1 MVESQVCVFDAYGT
15 LFDVA
20 APVRNAAL
28 HVAKA
33 EAIAEIWRVRQL
45 EYTWLRTMME
55 RYVDFW
61 QVTCDA
67 LDYALEA
74 TQCSDDDLRRALLA
88 SYRQPTLYPDVIE
101 ALQTVSG
108 AGVRCAILSNAT
120 VEMLQHGAEHTG
132 IHTSLDAMI
141 SVHGVGVFKPD
152 PRVYKLAETHFGL
165 PIQQQA
171 FVTSNAWDAA
181 GAALAGFRV
190 IWVNR
195 LGRPR
200 ERLPGSVD
208 AELSD
213 LSGLPG
219 VLGL

>member
-1 MVESQVCVFDAYGT
+1 MVQLQVCVFDAYGT

-20 APVRNAAL
+20 APVRDAAA
-28 HVAKA
+28 HVAKSD
-33 EAIAEIWRVRQL
+33 AIAEIWRAKQL
-45 EYTWLRTMME
+45 EYTWLRTVMA

-74 TQCSDDDLRRALLA
+74 TQCSDADLRRALLA
-88 SYRQPTLYPDVIE
+88 SYRQPTLYPDVIQ
-101 ALQTVSG
+101 ALRALAG

-120 VEMLQHGAEHTG
+120 EEMLQRGVAHTG
-132 IHTSLDAMI
+132 INSAFDAMM
-141 SVHGVGVFKPD
+141 SVHGGGAFKPD

-165 PIQQQA
+165 PIGRQA

-200 ERLPGSVD
+200 EHLPGGID

-213 LSGLPG
+213 LSGLPRA
-219 VLGL
+219 LGL